1 MDLGLTLPTKARSWE
16 VVKRA
21 EELGYTHAWFYD
33 TELLNA
39 EMFAAMGAAAMKT
52 SRIKLCTGVL
62 IPSNRIAPVAASG
75 LATLNALA
83 PGRIVF
89 GVSTGFTG
97 RRTLGLRPITLARL
111 ERYARV
117 VEGLLKGDTVE
128 WSEEGGAHKI
138 KFLNP
143 ELELIN
149 IKDPVPMFLSA
160 FGPKARRLTA
170 KLGANWIGGAT
181 HPDGEKADIAD
192 MRTAWKEHG
201 RRVEDL
207 YSVIGAVGGVLDEGE
222 SADSPR
228 VRTQAGPFAAIVFHN
243 LVERDEFGSIF
254 PAGPEFPFQTELNA
268 YREVYMRYQPP
279 DARYMS
285 NHRGHLMF
293 VRPEETHLTGEVIR
307 GLTLTGTRAELVERL
322 RGIKQAGYN
331 QVQFHTVPGQEN
343 QMLEKWADVMAKV

>member
-1 MDLGLTLPTKARSWE
+1 MDLALTLPTKARSWE

-39 EMFAAMGAAAMKT
+39 EMFAAMAAAAMKT

-97 RRTLGLRPITLARL
+97 RRTVGLGPVTLARL
-111 ERYARV
+111 EKYVRV
-117 VEGLLKGDTVE
+117 VEGLLRGETVE
-128 WSEEGGAHKI
+128 WSEEGGTHKI
-138 KFLNP
+138 RFLNP

-149 IKDPVPMFLSA
+149 IKDPISTFVSA
-160 FGPKARRLTA
+160 FGPKGRRVTA
-170 KLGANWIGGAT
+170 KLGAGWIGAST
-181 HPDGEKADIAD
+181 YPDGEQTDMAD
-192 MRTAWKEHG
+192 MRAAWKEQG
-201 RRVEDL
+201 RNVEDL
-207 YSVIGAVGGVLDEGE
+207 YSVIGAGGCVLDEGE
-222 SADSPR
+222 SVDSPR
-228 VRTQAGPFAAIVFHN
+228 VRALAGPFAAIVFHN

-254 PAGPEFPFQTELNA
+254 PVGPEFPFQAQLDA
-268 YREVYMRYQPP
+268 YREVYMRYQPS
-279 DARYMS
+279 DARYLS

-293 VRPEETHLTGEVIR
+293 VRPEETHLNGEVIR
-307 GLTLTGTRAELVERL
+307 GLTLTGTHAELVERL